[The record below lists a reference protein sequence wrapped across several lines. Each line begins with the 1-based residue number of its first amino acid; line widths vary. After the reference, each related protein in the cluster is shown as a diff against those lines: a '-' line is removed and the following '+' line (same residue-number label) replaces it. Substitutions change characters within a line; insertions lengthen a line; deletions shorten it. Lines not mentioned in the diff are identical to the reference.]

1 MGKLMPRWNWR
12 YPFIAL
18 FCSLYFISM
27 VLGSCT
33 PASSVETPETI
44 TMSMPPP
51 DINPKDVLN
60 LLWNQTSFR
69 WTIDLGIGNPDMRYL
84 NVIRVKEPESY
95 YFRMMEEKG
104 VVTHFIT
111 IGQREWVG
119 RGTQPDNWIYINSV
133 TGDEKDIVKS
143 LRELMLSILASMFPE
158 RSAKVV
164 NTSVK
169 IDNVPCSEY
178 VCDTAGEEIHIF
190 IANETGFP
198 VKADWGSVKI
208 NDISHINDP
217 DNVIKS
223 PISEFPK
230 KLHLDDARMSLNGLS
245 SFQWTYWP
253 KSRLEGSTEISDLFF
268 EGTWMQINQACHV
281 SVSNIKGEQPVVDFL
296 QVGQEQWERM
306 LVVEGLGW
314 AANKWTEK
322 YYLGEPFHIWGAYK
336 ELADKEGNLV
346 AEKTTVVNGINCN
359 EYLFQGTKMN
369 KLGEQMILELRVY
382 ASADAGLPMRLG
394 GLTTGP
400 RGFFFSDVWELSH
413 INDPANIIE
422 PPEN

>member
-1 MGKLMPRWNWR
+1 
-12 YPFIAL
+12 
-18 FCSLYFISM
+18 
-27 VLGSCT
+27 
-33 PASSVETPETI
+33 
-44 TMSMPPP
+44 
-51 DINPKDVLN
+51 
-60 LLWNQTSFR
+60 
-69 WTIDLGIGNPDMRYL
+69 
-84 NVIRVKEPESY
+84 
-95 YFRMMEEKG
+95 
-104 VVTHFIT
+104 
-111 IGQREWVG
+111 
-119 RGTQPDNWIYINSV
+119 
-133 TGDEKDIVKS
+133 
-143 LRELMLSILASMFPE
+143 
-158 RSAKVV
+158 
-164 NTSVK
+164 
-169 IDNVPCSEY
+169 
-178 VCDTAGEEIHIF
+178 
-190 IANETGFP
+190 
-198 VKADWGSVKI
+198 
-208 NDISHINDP
+208 
-217 DNVIKS
+217 
-223 PISEFPK
+223 
-230 KLHLDDARMSLNGLS
+230 
-245 SFQWTYWP
+245 
-253 KSRLEGSTEISDLFF
+253 
-268 EGTWMQINQACHV
+268 MQINQACHV